1 MLEWWKQI
9 VSWIPSSHAWMV
21 SFLVFSSMSIFLT
34 SELQKYGVPNFL
46 RLSKYILI
54 ACVNLSACGM
64 ILCLACFLLALSDCS
79 FTAVPI
85 FKLLG
90 KLPNLDSWKMV
101 ICSTHQLACH
111 ECEDNTPCPPLSHYN
126 YFLLDFEFLTLV
138 SYRLLS
144 SPTCPV
150 LEVLGKKLSFE
161 IAVGLNGR
169 VWVCSSNCPFIIIFY
184 PTFLLFVRASLATLF
199 SHGISNFPRENE
211 LIFLGKWS
219 SQTSH
224 KW

>member
-1 MLEWWKQI
+1 MEYQIFFVLANISSLPVRTSQLVEWYSVWPVFFWLCLI
-9 VSWIPSSHAWMV
+9 VLLLYWLL
-21 SFLVFSSMSIFLT
+21 FLFSSYWESCQIWTAERWLYVRHINWHVT
-34 SELQKYGVPNFL
+34 NV
-46 RLSKYILI
+46 RII
-54 ACVNLSACGM
+54 H
-64 ILCLACFLLALSDCS
+64 LALRWV
-79 FTAVPI
+79 TIIV
-85 FKLLG
+85 
-90 KLPNLDSWKMV
+90 
-101 ICSTHQLACH
+101 
-111 ECEDNTPCPPLSHYN
+111 
-126 YFLLDFEFLTLV
+126 FLLDFEFLTLV

-169 VWVCSSNCPFIIIFY
+169 VWVCSSNCPLIIIFY
-184 PTFLLFVRASLATLF
+184 PTFLLFVRASLATPF
-199 SHGISNFPRENE
+199 FHGISNFPRENE

>member
-21 SFLVFSSMSIFLT
+21 SFLVFSSMSIFLNWS

-54 ACVNLSACGM
+54 TCANLSACRM

-79 FTAVPI
+79 FTVLIAVPI

-126 YFLLDFEFLTLV
+126 CF
-138 SYRLLS
+138 
-144 SPTCPV
+144 
-150 LEVLGKKLSFE
+150 
-161 IAVGLNGR
+161 
-169 VWVCSSNCPFIIIFY
+169 
-184 PTFLLFVRASLATLF
+184 FVRFWVSD
-199 SHGISNFPRENE
+199 IS
-211 LIFLGKWS
+211 FL
-219 SQTSH
+219 
-224 KW
+224 